1 MSSIYSKSDLKTP
14 IHNKDTEVSE
24 DLIYILNNRLNE
36 LESKFSYQENT
47 IDILNETILRQ
58 QIEIDT
64 LKQYIQQIV
73 MRLQNSERISSTT
86 TEEIIELPPH
96 Y

>member
-86 TEEIIELPPH
+86 TEEMIELPPH

>member
-14 IHNKDTEVSE
+14 IHNKDTEVFE

-86 TEEIIELPPH
+86 TEEMIELPPH